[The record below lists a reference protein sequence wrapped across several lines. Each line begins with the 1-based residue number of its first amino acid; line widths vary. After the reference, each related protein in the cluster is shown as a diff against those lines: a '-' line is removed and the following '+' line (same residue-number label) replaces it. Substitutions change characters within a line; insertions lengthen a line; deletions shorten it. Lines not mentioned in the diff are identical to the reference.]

1 MTDYQWR
8 GPLKAAIAKQATDAL
23 IDPELLLYTTQS
35 PHGAD
40 GRVQATID
48 RDLLGLCPPV
58 EGRGHRDKPK
68 CQEARNAHA
77 RRRAEYA
84 SIQSLYRKSRT
95 ACARTVLAGHWRG
108 TSPVLPLAQQTA
120 YWKPLFETISTKES
134 RVPSGARPMWDI
146 VRPFS
151 NEEVA
156 RSLRAMKDGAPGPD
170 QITKER
176 ILLLPVAQLT
186 CRFNIWLLLG
196 VAPDSFRNGV
206 TVLIPK
212 SGDAVEPA
220 QFRPITIGPI
230 LCRLFHRILAQRI
243 EASYSISERQKAF
256 RKGDGIADNT
266 YILRYVL
273 ADRKARCQPI
283 SVAFLDVAKAFDSVS
298 HESLFLAVS
307 NAGIPEPLVVY
318 IRSLYAGS
326 RTRLRVSGGLSDKIM
341 IKRGV
346 RQGDPLSPVLF
357 NAIID
362 MCIQHIDS
370 NIGVPVG
377 DQTLSCLAFAD
388 DLVLLAKSPRGLQH
402 TFTTIER
409 ALTLCGL
416 STNAKKCNTLRID
429 VLGGAKTWACNPT
442 AFLADRSGGLI
453 KALGIT
459 EGYRYL
465 GNTVSVGVSSNT
477 VLETLEDGLRQLTRA
492 PLKPQQRMS
501 ILRCNLLPSLLH
513 QAVLGRISRKTLK
526 YMDTCTRAA
535 VRSWLRLPRD
545 TPMPYFHADYRDG
558 GLTVAKLNLVVPLHR
573 TKRMARLTGSL
584 DPIVRGVSAL
594 PAFIRDVRR
603 WSAPISAFGCPIRD
617 GVSMRNALAH
627 GLHTSVDGRGLSD
640 SRSVGFVNRWMV
652 NGTSLMS
659 GRSFINCV
667 SMKGNLI
674 HTALRASRGRPQAS
688 TRCDACT
695 ATESLGHILQ
705 VCRRTHD
712 SRVARHDGVNAL
724 LSGRLKAKGYATAIE
739 PISRPGGQQTRGLR
753 GH

>member
-1 MTDYQWR
+1 MRFFFFFFFLGSIVTRITPSPPPPPPEVDTPTILRQLPNATITDFEPLGDLGDKANDMTDYQWR
-8 GPLKAAIAKQATDAL
+8 GPLKAAIAKQDDNAL
-23 IDPELLLYTTQS
+23 IDPELLLYATQS

-40 GRVQATID
+40 GRVQETID

-58 EGRGHRDKPK
+58 EGRGHRDKHE

-84 SIQSLYRKSRT
+84 RIQSLYRKSRT

-108 TSPVLPLAQQTA
+108 RPPVLPLAQQTA
-120 YWKPLFETISTKES
+120 YWKPLFETLSTKES
-134 RVPSGARPMWDI
+134 REPSGARPMWYI
-146 VRPFS
+146 IRPFS

-176 ILLLPVAQLT
+176 LLLLPVTQLT

-266 YILRYVL
+266 YILRCVL

-283 SVAFLDVAKAFDSVS
+283 SVAFLDIAKAFDSVS
-298 HESLFLAVS
+298 HESLFLASS

-326 RTRLRVSGGLSDKIM
+326 RTRLRVSDGLSDEIM

-362 MCIQHIDS
+362 MCIQHIDP

-377 DQTLSCLAFAD
+377 DQTA
-388 DLVLLAKSPRGLQH
+388 PGH
-402 TFTTIER
+402 T
-409 ALTLCGL
+409 
-416 STNAKKCNTLRID
+416 
-429 VLGGAKTWACNPT
+429 
-442 AFLADRSGGLI
+442 
-453 KALGIT
+453 
-459 EGYRYL
+459 
-465 GNTVSVGVSSNT
+465 
-477 VLETLEDGLRQLTRA
+477 
-492 PLKPQQRMS
+492 
-501 ILRCNLLPSLLH
+501 
-513 QAVLGRISRKTLK
+513 
-526 YMDTCTRAA
+526 
-535 VRSWLRLPRD
+535 
-545 TPMPYFHADYRDG
+545 
-558 GLTVAKLNLVVPLHR
+558 
-573 TKRMARLTGSL
+573 
-584 DPIVRGVSAL
+584 
-594 PAFIRDVRR
+594 
-603 WSAPISAFGCPIRD
+603 
-617 GVSMRNALAH
+617 
-627 GLHTSVDGRGLSD
+627 
-640 SRSVGFVNRWMV
+640 
-652 NGTSLMS
+652 
-659 GRSFINCV
+659 
-667 SMKGNLI
+667 
-674 HTALRASRGRPQAS
+674 
-688 TRCDACT
+688 
-695 ATESLGHILQ
+695 
-705 VCRRTHD
+705 
-712 SRVARHDGVNAL
+712 NAL
-724 LSGRLKAKGYATAIE
+724 LPCRLSGWWPDR
-739 PISRPGGQQTRGLR
+739 GQAQFSNTSAPHQTHGQIDWLP
-753 GH
+753 